1 MHSNGIPGPCVH
13 SWVSA
18 HNVKRAIEVLE
29 ELVGIEVDKL
39 PKATIANY
47 MLLEARMVAQIQ
59 VADELTRADFS
70 LNAENTLHS
79 DGTSRKGHSY
89 QTYDIKMNDGTTLV
103 AGLLCVGGSDYQTQ
117 LDTFKEVVSGI
128 SDSFIEDTLI

>member
-1 MHSNGIPGPCVH
+1 MHPNGIPGPCVH

-18 HNVKRAIEVLE
+18 RNVKRAIEVLE

-70 LNAENTLHS
+70 LNAKNTLHS

-103 AGLLCVGGSDYQTQ
+103 AGLLCVGGSDSQTQ